1 MTAGDPDAGDT
12 LTYAIVGGT
21 GAFAIDENSGE
32 ITVADVGQL
41 DIETTSSFDLS
52 VEVTDAEGLVDTAV
66 VKVDLD
72 PINETPV
79 VDDQSFSVAENS
91 ANGTVVGTVA
101 ASDPDAGD
109 TLTYAIVGGTGAFAI
124 DGGSGQIA
132 VTDTGQLDFETT
144 PSFDLAVEVKDVDG
158 LVDAAIVT
166 VGLSDVVE

>member
-1 MTAGDPDAGDT
+1 M
-12 LTYAIVGGT
+12 GGT